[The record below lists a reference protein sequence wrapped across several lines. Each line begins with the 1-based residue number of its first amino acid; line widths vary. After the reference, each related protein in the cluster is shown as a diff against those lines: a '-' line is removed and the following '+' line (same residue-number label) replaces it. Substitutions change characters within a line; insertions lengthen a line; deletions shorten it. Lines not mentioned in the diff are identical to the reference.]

1 MVTLKLKAPWNERN
15 GKFSPL
21 KAVVFAALFAP
32 AVWILFQAATGALAP
47 KPVTEMIHRSGD
59 WALRLILLSLLVTPL
74 RKVAQWP
81 KLIAV
86 RRMVGVA
93 AFAYAFAHFCLYIV
107 DQKFDL
113 LHVAAEI
120 ALRFYL
126 TIGFVAL
133 LGLGALAATS
143 TDAMIKRLGAARWNQ
158 LHKLIYG
165 IGALA
170 IFHFYLQSKEDVSE
184 PVMMTGFFLI
194 LMIYRA
200 LIKRRRRCGPPSPAR
215 LSGARCS
222 PRCSRRPGMRSAA
235 TIDFWEVLGAN
246 IDPDMFPRPT
256 FLCAGGGRPR
266 DRRLGRARSP
276 GAPRLTRP
284 CRRRIGTARRRRRRA
299 AFRHG
304 TARAGRRRARK
315 ARRARSAGR

>member
-1 MVTLKLKAPWNERN
+1 MLTLKLKAPWNERN

-21 KAVVFAALFAP
+21 KAVVFAGLFAP
-32 AVWILFQAATGALAP
+32 AVWILYQFATGGLAP

-81 KLIAV
+81 KLIAI

-143 TDAMIKRLGAARWNQ
+143 TDKMIKRLGGARWNQ

-165 IGALA
+165 IGAIA

-200 LIKRRRRCGPPSPAR
+200 LIKRSAPLWAAIAGAAVGGTLFTALLEATWYAIRRH
-215 LSGARCS
+215 
-222 PRCSRRPGMRSAA
+222 
-235 TIDFWEVLGAN
+235 IDFWEVLGAN

-256 FLCAGGGRPR
+256 FYVLVAGVLARVIWAAR
-266 DRRLGRARSP
+266 DLQ
-276 GAPRLTRP
+276 
-284 CRRRIGTARRRRRRA
+284 
-299 AFRHG
+299 
-304 TARAGRRRARK
+304 
-315 ARRARSAGR
+315 ARRASRVLAAAE